1 MAAAML
7 VSSRELA
14 NPALAQPVQL
24 ITLDNGNGLTATLS
38 TLGAGI
44 WSVTQ
49 LDESGTAAEL
59 VLNYQ
64 DPAQWATNRYYF
76 GVTIGRVANR
86 IAAAAFELDGKQVK
100 LAANEGANQLHGGP
114 EGLGSRFWQYRTEQQ
129 ADSVAVIFSCQSA
142 DGDQGYPG
150 NVALEVCYRL
160 NRDNELSI
168 DYYAT
173 TDKLTPLSL
182 TNHCYWNLAAKPG
195 ADVLGHTLWLNAG
208 HTLEV
213 NQQLVPNGNLLA
225 VAGTAFDFQQAK
237 TIGRDIAQ
245 LTNGYDHF
253 FVLNDFAQSHAVQ
266 SHAKRQQPQLAAV
279 LTDPGSGRVMDILTT
294 EAGMQFYSGN
304 FLDGSLNGADGL
316 PLTKFAG
323 LCLETH
329 AYPNAVNLPQ
339 FPSILITPAQA
350 YRQRTIHRFYTQR
363 IS

>member
-1 MAAAML
+1 MAAAMS

-14 NPALAQPVQL
+14 HPALAQPLQL

-59 VLNYQ
+59 VLNYR
-64 DPAQWATNRYYF
+64 DPAQWAVNPYYF

-100 LAANEGANQLHGGP
+100 LIANEGRNQLHGGP
-114 EGLGSRFWQYRTEQQ
+114 QGLGSCFWQYRTEHQ

-195 ADVLGHTLWLNAG
+195 ADVLGHTLWLNAS

-213 NQQLVPNGNLLA
+213 NEQLVPNGNLLA

-253 FVLNDFAQSHAVQ
+253 FVLNNIN
-266 SHAKRQQPQLAAV
+266 KQQPQLAAV

-316 PLTKFAG
+316 PLSKFAG

-350 YRQRTIHRFYTQR
+350 YRQRTIYRFYTQR

>member
-1 MAAAML
+1 MAALMS
-7 VSSRELA
+7 VSSRSLVH
-14 NPALAQPVQL
+14 PALAQPVQL
-24 ITLDNGNGLTATLS
+24 ITLDNGNGLKATLS

-86 IAAAAFELDGKQVK
+86 IADAAFKLDGKLVK
-100 LAANEGANQLHGGP
+100 LIANEGRNQLHGGP
-114 EGLGSRFWQYRTEQQ
+114 QGLGSRFWQYRTEQQ

-195 ADVLGHTLWLNAG
+195 ADVLAHTLWLNAG

-237 TIGRDIAQ
+237 TIGRDIRQ
-245 LTNGYDHF
+245 LANGYDHF
-253 FVLNDFAQSHAVQ
+253 FVLNDFSQSHAG
-266 SHAKRQQPQLAAV
+266 KQQPQLAAV
-279 LTDPGSGRVMDILTT
+279 LSDPSSGRVMEILTT

-304 FLDGSLNGADGL
+304 FLDGSLNGADGV

-329 AYPNAVNLPQ
+329 DYPNAVNLPQ
-339 FPSILITPAQA
+339 FPSVLISPAQP
-350 YRQRTIHRFYTQR
+350 YRQRTIYRFYTKR
-363 IS
+363 SG

>member
-1 MAAAML
+1 MAAAMS

-14 NPALAQPVQL
+14 HPALGQPIQL
-24 ITLDNGNGLTATLS
+24 ITLNNGNGLTATLS

-49 LDESGTAAEL
+49 LDESGIAAEL

-64 DPAQWATNRYYF
+64 DPAQWAVNPYYF

-150 NVALEVCYRL
+150 NVAVEVCYRL

-195 ADVLGHTLWLNAG
+195 ADVLGHTLLLNAG

-253 FVLNDFAQSHAVQ
+253 FVLNDFAQSHAD
-266 SHAKRQQPQLAAV
+266 KQQPQLAAV

-316 PLTKFAG
+316 PLSKFAG

-339 FPSILITPAQA
+339 FPSILITPAQP
-350 YRQRTIHRFYTQR
+350 YRQRTIYRFYTQR

>member
-1 MAAAML
+1 MS

-14 NPALAQPVQL
+14 HPALAQTVQL

-44 WSVTQ
+44 WSVTR

-76 GVTIGRVANR
+76 GVSIGRVANR
-86 IAAAAFELDGKQVK
+86 IADAAFVLDGKLVR
-100 LAANEGANQLHGGP
+100 LRANEGTNQLHGGP

-129 ADSVAVIFSCQSA
+129 ADSVAVIFSCHSA
-142 DGDQGYPG
+142 AGDQGFPG

-160 NRDNELSI
+160 NRNNELSI

-182 TNHCYWNLAAKPG
+182 TNHCYWNLAATPG

-208 HTLEV
+208 HTLQV
-213 NQQLVPNGNLLA
+213 NEQLVPDGNLLA
-225 VAGTAFDFQQAK
+225 VANTAFDFQQAK

-253 FVLNDFAQSHAVQ
+253 FVLNNIN
-266 SHAKRQQPQLAAV
+266 KQQPQLAAV
-279 LTDPGSGRVMDILTT
+279 LTDPGSGRAMDILTT
-294 EAGMQFYSGN
+294 EAGIQFYSGN

-339 FPSILITPAQA
+339 FPSILITPAQP

>member
-1 MAAAML
+1 MAGLMS
-7 VSSRELA
+7 VSSRSLA
-14 NPALAQPVQL
+14 HPALAQPVQL

-76 GVTIGRVANR
+76 GVSIGRVANR
-86 IAAAAFELDGKQVK
+86 IAAAAFKLDDKLVK
-100 LAANEGANQLHGGP
+100 LSANEGSNQLHGGP
-114 EGLGSRFWQYRTEQQ
+114 QGLGSRFWQYRIEQQ
-129 ADSVAVIFSCQSA
+129 ADSVAVIFSCHSA

-208 HTLEV
+208 YTLQVDE
-213 NQQLVPNGNLLA
+213 QLVPDGNLLA

-237 TIGRDIAQ
+237 TIGRDITQ
-245 LTNGYDHF
+245 LANGYDHF
-253 FVLNDFAQSHAVQ
+253 FVLNHFVPDHFALNHAD
-266 SHAKRQQPQLAAV
+266 KQQPQTAAV
-279 LTDPGSGRVMDILTT
+279 LADPASGRVMEILTT
-294 EAGMQFYSGN
+294 EAGIQFYSGN

-329 AYPNAVNLPQ
+329 DYPNAVNLPQ
-339 FPSILITPAQA
+339 FPSVLISPAQP
-350 YRQRTIHRFYTQR
+350 YRQRTIYRFYTKR
-363 IS
+363 SG